1 MKTRISVRWPRNCS
15 VIGTSQEFV
24 AERRA
29 QHHGADAAHNRR
41 AHVECRSHVVAII
54 EECDA
59 LVAERTHGR
68 ERAAEPDGQ
77 GCANVGRNQRRAGGH
92 TDDEAE
98 QERTRDVDGEG
109 SERKPGRRAALDPSL
124 EAVARECAGDAA
136 ERDIE
141 DSQMQ
146 TSTVRDR
153 KCTSPSRPLP
163 SLTVPYRHI
172 FPSMPHIRIALSQFR
187 PTKGEYQDN
196 VARIGAVVAQAA
208 RLDPKP
214 DLVVFPET
222 ATSGYFVEGGV
233 KELAVTAGTLA
244 RDLAAAYDG
253 PPIDVAVG
261 FYERFQN
268 HIYNSALYVTLHKRK
283 PDVRHVHRKVFLP
296 TYGVFDEERFVD
308 RGQDGVRSF
317 ETAWGGKAAI
327 LICEDAWH
335 SLAATVAA
343 LEGAQLLIV
352 PSASPAR
359 GRGEDEDC
367 EGVTLPASVVSWERI
382 VRGIAEEHSVF
393 VALANLVGFEGGK
406 GFPGASAII
415 DPTGRIIARG
425 PLFEEALLTADI
437 DLDSLTTARSDS
449 PLLADLQSALPV
461 LTRSLSGD
469 KQNEKVRF
477 DPATN
482 GSPTHHAPRTTDVDV
497 VAKRQVEED
506 PLAIDPELTRK
517 WLVSFLKDE
526 VVRRRGFTKGLVG
539 LSGGVDSALTA
550 FLAAQA
556 LGKENVIGV
565 RMPYRTSS
573 PESLEHAQLV
583 IDTLGIPSLTIDI
596 SDAVDGLVKQVGDRD
611 PHRLG
616 NMMARQR
623 MIVLFD
629 LSAKLNA
636 LPLGT
641 SNKSE
646 RLLGYF
652 TWHGDDA
659 PPVNPLGDLFKTQV
673 WALARHVG
681 VPEEIVRKPA
691 TADLMQGQTDEGD
704 FGISYPKADRI
715 LYYLLRGLTLEEILA
730 HGFTAQEVE
739 LVRKR
744 LEGTHWKR
752 RLPTVAMVSQ
762 TAI

>member
-1 MKTRISVRWPRNCS
+1 M
-15 VIGTSQEFV
+15 
-24 AERRA
+24 
-29 QHHGADAAHNRR
+29 AHLR
-41 AHVECRSHVVAII
+41 V
-54 EECDA
+54 
-59 LVAERTHGR
+59 
-68 ERAAEPDGQ
+68 
-77 GCANVGRNQRRAGGH
+77 
-92 TDDEAE
+92 
-98 QERTRDVDGEG
+98 
-109 SERKPGRRAALDPSL
+109 
-124 EAVARECAGDAA
+124 
-136 ERDIE
+136 
-141 DSQMQ
+141 
-146 TSTVRDR
+146 
-153 KCTSPSRPLP
+153 
-163 SLTVPYRHI
+163 
-172 FPSMPHIRIALSQFR
+172 ALSQFR
-187 PTKGEYQDN
+187 PSKGEYAEN
-196 VARIGAVVAQAA
+196 VARIGAVVGQAA
-208 RLDPKP
+208 QLDPKP

-244 RDLAAAYDG
+244 RDLAAAYQG
-253 PPIDVAVG
+253 PAIDVVVG
-261 FYERFQN
+261 FYERFRN
-268 HIYNSALYVTLHKRK
+268 HIYNSALYVTLEKKK
-283 PDVRHVHRKVFLP
+283 PEVRHVHRKVFLP

-317 ETAWGGKAAI
+317 ETSWGGKAAI

-343 LEGAQLLIV
+343 LEGAQLVIV

-359 GRGEDEDC
+359 GLGEVEDC
-367 EGVTLPASVVSWERI
+367 EGESLPASVVRWERI
-382 VRGIAEEHSVF
+382 VRGIAEEHGVF

-406 GFPGASAII
+406 GFPGASAVI
-415 DPTGRIIARG
+415 DPTGTVLARG

-461 LTRSLSGD
+461 LTKSLSGQ
-469 KQNEKVRF
+469 KQTQKVQF

-482 GSPTHHAPRTTDVDV
+482 GASNAARPRPHAAPLVTGRLD
-497 VAKRQVEED
+497 KEGD
-506 PLAIDPELTRK
+506 PLAIDPELTRR

-550 FLAAQA
+550 FLAAAA

-573 PESLEHAQLV
+573 PESLAHAQLV
-583 IDTLGIPSLTIDI
+583 IDKLGIPSVTVEI
-596 SDAVDGLVKQVGDRD
+596 SDAVDGYLKQVGDAD

-616 NMMARQR
+616 NVMARER

-629 LSAKLNA
+629 LSAKYKA

-681 VPEEIVRKPA
+681 VPEEIVAKPA
-691 TADLMQGQTDEGD
+691 TADLIKGQTDEGD
-704 FGISYPKADRI
+704 LGVSYLNADRI
-715 LYYLLRGLTLEEILA
+715 LYHLIRGEEPR
-730 HGFTAQEVE
+730 GFTKEEVE
-739 LVRKR
+739 IVRKR
-744 LEGTHWKR
+744 LDSTHWKR
-752 RLPTVAMVSQ
+752 RLPTVAVLSQ
-762 TAI
+762 TAIGEFYLRPVDY